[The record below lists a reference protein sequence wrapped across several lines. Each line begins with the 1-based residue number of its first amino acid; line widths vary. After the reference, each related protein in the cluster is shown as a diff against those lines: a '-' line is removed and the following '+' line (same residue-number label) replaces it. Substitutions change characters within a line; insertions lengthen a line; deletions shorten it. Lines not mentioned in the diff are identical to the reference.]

1 LLIIGDI
8 DHTIAFAPD
17 VLGVSVLMFSSA
29 SCQAVERRPEDECI
43 RMPRAPER
51 RGAFVQI
58 ENLSEPKAPL
68 HLLEWRRA
76 RSGFHKGT
84 LPFRAGGKK
93 NATLRADYSIVSRA
107 QAPSHARFIE

>member
-51 RGAFVQI
+51 RDAFVQI
-58 ENLSEPKAPL
+58 ENLSEAKAPL
-68 HLLEWRRA
+68 HCL
-76 RSGFHKGT
+76 SGAVPDQASTKE
-84 LPFRAGGKK
+84 LCPSAQGGKK
-93 NATLRADYSIVSRA
+93 NATLRGLFD
-107 QAPSHARFIE
+107 